1 MIYFYF
7 FKTKFKIA
15 QSPKHHIH
23 HQSPTH
29 QASSSSSFFSQNKN
43 GLSNSERPLKE
54 QRTNK
59 IIITELSPSNSPI
72 TTNGAQN
79 KPSNGSGGNGSVTA
93 SILAAPSAGFTTT
106 IRTTIGDYLYPSDS
120 SDEVYQT
127 TTKITQN
134 DGGFQPIKSIMKN
147 NSYTDNSTKRN
158 GVLSGA
164 MGLETDERSDE
175 SEITKCEI
183 IKGGTHYV
191 IKADQ
196 KENTKLIDGLLKQAR
211 AYEYDE

>member
-1 MIYFYF
+1 M
-7 FKTKFKIA
+7 
-15 QSPKHHIH
+15 
-23 HQSPTH
+23 
-29 QASSSSSFFSQNKN
+29 
-43 GLSNSERPLKE
+43 
-54 QRTNK
+54 
-59 IIITELSPSNSPI
+59 
-72 TTNGAQN
+72 
-79 KPSNGSGGNGSVTA
+79 
-93 SILAAPSAGFTTT
+93 
-106 IRTTIGDYLYPSDS
+106 YPSDS